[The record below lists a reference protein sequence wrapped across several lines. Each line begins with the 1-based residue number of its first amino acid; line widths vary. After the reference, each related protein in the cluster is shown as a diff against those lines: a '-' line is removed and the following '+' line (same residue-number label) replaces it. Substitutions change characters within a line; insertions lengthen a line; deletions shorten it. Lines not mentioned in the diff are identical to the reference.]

1 MPSSLSCG
9 ILLAN
14 QRHATHSVPV
24 SQTRLVNPESGDGGD
39 IGGGG
44 ACGYRHHTSLL
55 LVERPCFLTNGTDS

>member
-14 QRHATHSVPV
+14 QRHATHSVPA
-24 SQTRLVNPESGDGGD
+24 SQTRLINPESGNGGD

-44 ACGYRHHTSLL
+44 SCVSRHHNCPPLRRKPQSW
-55 LVERPCFLTNGTDS
+55 

>member
-24 SQTRLVNPESGDGGD
+24 SQTRLVNPESGNGGD

-44 ACGYRHHTSLL
+44 ACVSRHHTS
-55 LVERPCFLTNGTDS
+55 TGK

>member
-24 SQTRLVNPESGDGGD
+24 SQTRLVNPESGNGGD

-44 ACGYRHHTSLL
+44 ACVYRHHT
-55 LVERPCFLTNGTDS
+55 